1 MSPTRAAIRYPG
13 GKWKLAP
20 WIIEHFPPHDIYVE
34 PFCGAASV
42 LMQKKRA
49 RQGEV
54 LNDLDGDVVNLFRLL
69 REPEEAKRLIEQI
82 ELTPFARAEFEESYA
97 EAEEPIEKA
106 RRYLIRAYMGQGSCL
121 NYRNNGFRSR
131 RNSDKFP
138 ARDWQLYPESLVFVI
153 QRLQGV
159 VIENQ
164 PAAEV
169 IARYDS
175 PQTLFY
181 CDPPYVWK
189 SRSSYASRQYRHEM
203 TDDDHAELASVL
215 HRIKGMAII
224 SGYKSELYDRLFK
237 DWKCYT
243 HWHNKDR
250 GACSEECIWISP
262 SCAALQTKLF

>member
-1 MSPTRAAIRYPG
+1 MLSRAVIRYPG

-20 WIIEHFPPHDIYVE
+20 WIIEYFPLHDVYVE

-54 LNDLDGDVVNLFRLL
+54 INDLDGDVVNLFCIL
-69 REPEEAKRLIEQI
+69 RNPEEAKRLILQI
-82 ELTPFARAEFEESYA
+82 ELTPFARGEFDNSYVES
-97 EAEEPIEKA
+97 EDPIEKA

-131 RNSDKFP
+131 RTGGKFP
-138 ARDWQLYPESLVFVI
+138 ARDWQLYPESLIAVV

-164 PAAEV
+164 TAVDV
-169 IARYDS
+169 IKRYDS

-189 SRSSYASRQYRHEM
+189 SRSSYATRQYRHEM
-203 TDDDHAELASVL
+203 SDAGHAELADVL

-224 SGYKSELYDRLFK
+224 SGYKSKLYDRLFK

-243 HWHNKDR
+243 HRHNKDR

-262 SCAALQTKLF
+262 SCAALQTRLF